1 MTDREWL
8 EAFGRELGIDPP
20 TPEEH
25 DLILRLAGVAAHA
38 SARTAAPSSAWMA
51 ARSGR
56 TLSDVLEIAAGLA
69 PAG

>member
-8 EAFGRELGIDPP
+8 EALAVELGVAAP

-25 DLILRLAGVAAHA
+25 EVILRLAGVAAHA
-38 SARTAAPSSAWMA
+38 SERTAAPSSAWMA

-56 TLSDVLEIAAGLA
+56 SVQEVLEAAERIAAA
-69 PAG
+69 